1 MSGVCWARSHVLA
14 SPASQALPALPTT
27 CAVTPP
33 VLVCRY
39 AVELPTKLLTY
50 SCVGFNAVATVP
62 LLFGSLQ
69 LKAAAGSS

>member
-1 MSGVCWARSHVLA
+1 MHS
-14 SPASQALPALPTT
+14 SPLLTT
-27 CAVTPP
+27 GTVTPP
-33 VLVCRY
+33 VLACRY